1 MVLGRAT
8 FFPVSFLLVI
18 SDLCMTNVQKKRF
31 GLSYLTPIRPLRMK
45 KGGPIYMK
53 VSQRLL
59 RYQLL
64 VSSIHIHNDVT
75 VVLAAEWDFFIF

>member
-1 MVLGRAT
+1 M
-8 FFPVSFLLVI
+8 SFLLVI

-53 VSQRLL
+53 VSQR
-59 RYQLL
+59 
-64 VSSIHIHNDVT
+64 HNDVT
-75 VVLAAEWDFFIF
+75 VVLAAEWNFFIF